1 MARSSA
7 TILLV
12 DDDSAFVRQVVE
24 WFAPHEL
31 SVMTAETAA
40 IARNLCEEMSPDLVI
55 AELILPDGEPSD
67 LIRELRRTRQGAS
80 IPIIVVTADE
90 DAGHVEAAYNAGA
103 DDCMLKPVTEPALLA
118 RVHGMLRTA
127 QIRDRLAQQSRE
139 ISVLID
145 LGGLLAAAADPRSVL
160 ESAAQRIASV
170 IPFSSCSIVVLSED
184 RRSGTVVSDTPD
196 STDLDIDLAIEEF
209 PALAEVVAVGQPL
222 VQEDADHDPL
232 EVTLT
237 QDDEDSEAEYGG
249 FAMFPSIYEGRVQ
262 GVVISHLPP
271 IALPVDQ
278 SQIQFG
284 QLAAQILS
292 SHLHKARQLARLHSV
307 PSGDD
312 VSGALHTTSG
322 QEDLERRRLL
332 ANLVEHSADAIVAA
346 DMDGTI
352 LIFNR
357 SAEKIFGYDR
367 LEVIARGSVDDLY
380 LPGCAREVMRI
391 MRSPDLGEP
400 GYVHNLQTEA
410 LSASGE
416 IIPVSLSSA
425 ILYEGDEEVATVG
438 IYHDLRQR
446 LALETRL
453 QEMAAQLVES
463 EKQAALAAL
472 AGTAAHELNQP
483 LTTIMGLVE
492 LLQMTAEEGTPLAE
506 QLDRVYAE
514 TERMSGIVT
523 RIGKITKFTTTR
535 YVGET
540 EILDLD
546 KSSE

>member
-1 MARSSA
+1 MPRSSA

-12 DDDSAFVRQVVE
+12 DDDNTFVKDVVE

-31 SVMTAETAA
+31 SVVTAETGA
-40 IARNLCEEMSPDLVI
+40 IALNLCKDMSPDLVI
-55 AELILPDGEPSD
+55 TELILPDAEPLD
-67 LIRELRRTRQGAS
+67 LLHKLREMRQGAS
-80 IPIIVVTADE
+80 IPIIVATSDE
-90 DAGHVEAAYNAGA
+90 DPEHIEQAYHAGA
-103 DDCMLKPVTEPALLA
+103 DDCLLKPASEAELLA
-118 RVHGMLRTA
+118 RVHGLLRTA
-127 QIRDRLAQQSRE
+127 QIRDRLTQQSHE
-139 ISVLID
+139 MNVLLE
-145 LGGLLAAAADPRSVL
+145 LGQLLAVVADPRSVL
-160 ESAAQRIASV
+160 ESAAARISQV
-170 IPFSSCSIVVLSED
+170 IPFSSCTIVILND
-184 RRSGTVVSDTPD
+184 DHTAGTLISDTPN
-196 STDLDIDLAIEEF
+196 STDLDIDLAIPEF
-209 PALAEVVAVGQPL
+209 PALAEVVAVAQPL
-222 VQEDADHDPL
+222 VVEDADHDPL
-232 EVTLT
+232 EITLT
-237 QDDEDSEAEYGG
+237 QDDEDSEEGYGG
-249 FAMFPSIYEGRVQ
+249 FAMFPSTYQGQVQ
-262 GVVISHLPP
+262 GVVILHLPP
-271 IALPVDQ
+271 LALPVDQ
-278 SQIQFG
+278 SQVLFG
-284 QLAAQILS
+284 QLAAHVLAA
-292 SHLHKARQLARLHSV
+292 HLHEVREQARLQGV
-307 PSGDD
+307 GPGED
-312 VSGALHTTSG
+312 VSSSMQTTSG

-357 SAEKIFGYDR
+357 SAERIFGRARPD
-367 LEVIARGSVDDLY
+367 VIGRASVDDLY
-380 LPGCAREVMRI
+380 LPGSAGEVMRV

-410 LSASGE
+410 LSSDGE
-416 IIPVSLSSA
+416 IIPVSLSAA

-446 LALETRL
+446 LALESRL

-492 LLQMTAEEGTPLAE
+492 LLQMTAEEGSPIAQ
-506 QLDRVYAE
+506 QLERVYAE